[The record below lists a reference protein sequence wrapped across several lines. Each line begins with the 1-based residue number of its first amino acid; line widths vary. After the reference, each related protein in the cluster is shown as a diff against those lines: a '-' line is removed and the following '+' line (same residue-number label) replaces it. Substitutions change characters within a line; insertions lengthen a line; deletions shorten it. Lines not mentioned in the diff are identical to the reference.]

1 MPMHSFKIMIRALW
15 HNWYHLSQLWT
26 CKIFTKFI
34 SYMLLIAFI
43 LMKLVLVKLDNQIKT
58 TIKQYDVKTKIIIK
72 MSVEIAQ
79 VLN

>member
-1 MPMHSFKIMIRALW
+1 
-15 HNWYHLSQLWT
+15 
-26 CKIFTKFI
+26 
-34 SYMLLIAFI
+34 MLLIAFI